1 MRANKPE
8 LNEAKLIAV
17 TNLELEKIKVG
28 QRIKCFQATKSWEN
42 LVLNRGQ
49 NSSGVLAPYRKPQ
62 MVKWT
67 NEKSQM
73 FCSGHTDS
81 KYV

>member
-28 QRIKCFQATKSWEN
+28 QRIKCFQTLYIRISRMYEN
-42 LVLNRGQ
+42 GIRERLFTCR
-49 NSSGVLAPYRKPQ
+49 
-62 MVKWT
+62 VKL
-67 NEKSQM
+67 
-73 FCSGHTDS
+73 
-81 KYV
+81 